1 MGTNFAQQYS
11 CITDT
16 YLHLDFRAGKVAM
29 ITTDGNNHPEGFQSR
44 CARAFASARSLIE
57 SWARSRLLRQ
67 FWLPIAF
74 GCTALL
80 LAFDPLPFVS
90 PVAARTPAPAW
101 AIDTT
106 PVRQPKPKPEYTAA
120 GYIYQCM
127 DCHRII
133 PSPSETLR
141 KLAQHTE
148 ITLQHGL
155 NARCFNCHHPV
166 NRNAFVD
173 DFGQEI
179 AWNEPQLVCAKCH
192 GPVYRDW
199 QAGSHGR
206 INGYWDKDKGP
217 QTKCRCVECHDPHSP
232 PFQGLQPAP
241 GPNTLR
247 MGKPAPA
254 QHQEI
259 HDPLRIFTSGANGE
273 SKS

>member
-1 MGTNFAQQYS
+1 MGTTRQ
-11 CITDT
+11 TR
-16 YLHLDFRAGKVAM
+16 H
-29 ITTDGNNHPEGFQSR
+29 FQWIATR
-44 CARAFASARSLIE
+44 IAAAFAWAIAILRSSARSPV
-57 SWARSRLLRQ
+57 LRR

-74 GCTALL
+74 VLAAVILAL
-80 LAFDPLPFVS
+80 DPLPFVS
-90 PVAARTPAPAW
+90 PVAARTPVPAW
-101 AIDTT
+101 ALDTA
-106 PVRQPKPKPEYTAA
+106 PVRQPKPKPEYAAA
-120 GYIYQCM
+120 GYTYQCM

-141 KLAQHTE
+141 KLTQHTE
-148 ITLQHGL
+148 IRLHHGL
-155 NARCFNCHHPV
+155 NARCFNCHPPT

-206 INGYWDKDKGP
+206 INGYWDKQQGP
-217 QTKCRCVECHDPHSP
+217 QTKRRCVECHDPHSP

-254 QHQEI
+254 QHQEK
-259 HDPLRIFTSGANGE
+259 HDPLRIFSSGGNGGAE
-273 SKS
+273 H